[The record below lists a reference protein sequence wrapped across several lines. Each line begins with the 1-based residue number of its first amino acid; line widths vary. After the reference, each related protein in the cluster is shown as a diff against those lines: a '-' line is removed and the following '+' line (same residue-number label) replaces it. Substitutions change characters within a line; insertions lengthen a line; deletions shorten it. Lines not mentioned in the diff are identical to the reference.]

1 MNQVTSGKY
10 VSVSSSAPISIIQEI
25 LGTAAAADAAV
36 VYSPSVWGNQYTVA
50 SYYNAGSDQNETGL
64 TIFSASDNNVVLV
77 KNKAGTSVASF
88 TLNSGQNYIYDP
100 GVGVDVS
107 GYTITSS
114 KNVGVMTAVKC
125 ANSPVGLCD
134 NTLEFLLPDRLLGTK
149 FLTRSPANKGR
160 MQITATKNN
169 TVVKIDGV
177 TATVLANTG
186 DTYVYTQAI
195 GSSQIIETNNPVQFT
210 KVIPYDYDPA
220 ITTIQDVTKAT
231 LGPAIFTIPSSMTT
245 SNQLS
250 IFVKT
255 ADTGKMLYNGS
266 AISGWA
272 SFSYD
277 PSYSYVTLS
286 SITAGSLVTVSST
299 TGAVPFL
306 TDWYGIG
313 NYITDATPLSIGGVS
328 ANSYKETDG
337 DGIPDYLDLD
347 SDNDGCLDAIEGDEN
362 VTTAMLVNAASSLS
376 VGTGST
382 ASNKNLGTTVDANGV
397 PTIVNAGGAADVGSD
412 QGQGVGTS
420 ENALVRDAVC
430 LIPIPPFC
438 YKPAAT
444 GTALDTK
451 HGITALGR
459 AGSQDTDNW
468 PMVRK
473 GAWTALEAKTK
484 GFVANRLTA
493 TQIAAI
499 PAADLIEGMMVYD
512 TTNNCLKIYTTT
524 GGTFSWQ
531 CMNTQTC
538 PDN

>member
-1 MNQVTSGKY
+1 
-10 VSVSSSAPISIIQEI
+10 
-25 LGTAAAADAAV
+25 
-36 VYSPSVWGNQYTVA
+36 
-50 SYYNAGSDQNETGL
+50 
-64 TIFSASDNNVVLV
+64 
-77 KNKAGTSVASF
+77 
-88 TLNSGQNYIYDP
+88 
-100 GVGVDVS
+100 
-107 GYTITSS
+107 
-114 KNVGVMTAVKC
+114 MTAVKC
-125 ANSPVGLCD
+125 ANSPSPESACD

-149 FLTRSPANKGR
+149 FLTRSPANTGG

-169 TVVKIDGV
+169 TVVKVDGNV
-177 TATVLANTG
+177 VSVLANAG

-210 KVIPYDYDPA
+210 KVVPYDDDPA

-245 SNQLS
+245 LNQLN
-250 IFVKT
+250 IFVNK
-255 ADTGKMLYNGS
+255 ADTSKMLYNGS

-286 SITAGSLVTVSST
+286 SMTAGSLVTVSST
-299 TGAVPFL
+299 TGTVPFL
-306 TDWYGIG
+306 TDYYGIG
-313 NYITDATPLSIGGVS
+313 YEISDATPLSIGGVS
-328 ANSYKETDG
+328 ITSGSTSANSFKDTDG
-337 DGIPDYLDLD
+337 DGILDYLDLD

-397 PTIVNAGGAADVGSD
+397 PTIVNAGGAADVGLD

-420 ENALVRDAVC
+420 ENALVQDAVC
-430 LIPIPPFC
+430 LIPPFC

-524 GGTFSWQ
+524 DGTTFSWQ